1 MIQYQDKLV
10 NKVSHLTLDNCP
22 RSLLLSGMPGCG
34 KHTLAQMISEQL
46 SLTLRNISEGIN
58 DEIISDIYLQPNP
71 AIYLLELSKLSE
83 KQQNSILKFVE
94 EPLKNSYIILVAD
107 NENQVI
113 PTVKNRCV
121 KWVFENY
128 TSNQL
133 STFVE
138 DATVL
143 KYLDLC
149 NTPGQVK
156 ELNLS
161 KDILFDMIQLSE
173 KLIDK
178 ISVANVAN
186 TLTISDKVDFDNSG
200 KKYPLDLFL
209 KALKN
214 YAARKL
220 KVDSKNNILA
230 MYQEISDTQYK
241 LSLPNVSKKYI
252 FEAMLLN
259 LWKIGRM

>member
-1 MIQYQDKLV
+1 MIQYQDRLV
-10 NKVSHLTLDNCP
+10 NKISNLTLDNCP

-34 KHTLAQMISEQL
+34 KHTLAQMISEKL

-58 DEIISDIYLQPNP
+58 DEIISDIYLQPTL
-71 AIYLLELSKLSE
+71 AVYLLELSKLSE
-83 KQQNSILKFVE
+83 KQQNTILKFVE
-94 EPLKNSYIILVAD
+94 EPLKNSYIILIAD

-113 PTVKNRCV
+113 PTIKNRCV

-138 DATVL
+138 DSTLL

-149 NTPGQVK
+149 DTPGQVK
-156 ELNLS
+156 ELNSS
-161 KDILFDMIQLSE
+161 KDILSDMIQLSR

-178 ISVANVAN
+178 IAVANVAN
-186 TLTISDKVDFDNSG
+186 TLTISDKIAFDNSS
-200 KKYPLDLFL
+200 KKYPLELFL
-209 KALKN
+209 KALKS
-214 YAARKL
+214 YAASKL
-220 KVDSKNNILA
+220 KVDSKGNILT

-241 LSLPNVSKKYI
+241 LSLPNVSKKYL
-252 FEAMLLN
+252 FEAMLIN

>member
-1 MIQYQDKLV
+1 MIQYQDRLV
-10 NKVSHLTLDNCP
+10 NKISNLTLDNCP

-34 KHTLAQMISEQL
+34 KHTLAQIISDKL

-58 DEIISDIYLQPNP
+58 DEIISDIYLQPTP
-71 AIYLLELSKLSE
+71 AVYLLELSKLSE
-83 KQQNSILKFVE
+83 KQQNTILKFVE
-94 EPLKNSYIILVAD
+94 EPLKNSYIILIAD

-113 PTVKNRCV
+113 PTIKNRCV

-138 DATVL
+138 DSTLL

-149 NTPGQVK
+149 DTPGQVK
-156 ELNLS
+156 ELNSS
-161 KDILFDMIQLSE
+161 KDILSDMIQLSR

-178 ISVANVAN
+178 IAVANVAN
-186 TLTISDKVDFDNSG
+186 TLTISDKIAFDNSS
-200 KKYPLDLFL
+200 KKYPLELFL

-214 YAARKL
+214 YAASKL
-220 KVDSKNNILA
+220 KVDSKGNILT

-241 LSLPNVSKKYI
+241 LSLPNVSKKYL
-252 FEAMLLN
+252 FEAMLIN
-259 LWKIGRM
+259 LWQIGRM